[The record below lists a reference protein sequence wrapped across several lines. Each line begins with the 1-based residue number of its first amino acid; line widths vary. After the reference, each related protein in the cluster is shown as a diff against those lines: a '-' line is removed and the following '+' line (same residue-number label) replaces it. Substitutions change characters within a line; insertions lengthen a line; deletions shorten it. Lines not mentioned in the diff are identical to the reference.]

1 MQPNGFVHIA
11 VGAMP
16 MKKTAVV
23 LGAYG
28 FIGATCVKALQRR
41 GFSVTGIGRSRD
53 AAAKMPP
60 GIDWIFRD
68 ISNVS
73 VRDWKGLLES
83 ADVVVN
89 ASGALQ
95 DGARDNL
102 KAIHE
107 TAVRNICEA
116 VSGSRTR
123 IVQIS
128 AAGVSEEAPT
138 DFFRSKARGDAL
150 LMASDIDWIV
160 LRPVLVIGAQAYGG
174 TALLRAA
181 AAFPLVQTMIAP
193 QALIRTVSVDDLA
206 AAVVEAADGG
216 LGSRFVAD
224 LTEDGEQTFA
234 QLTQTFRSWLGYPAW
249 RYRLILP
256 DWSLRLT
263 GRVADALG
271 WLGWRSPLRTNALLS
286 LQGGITGDPAVWKKL
301 GGQPFRSLSKTLEDL
316 PATAQER
323 IFARLYL
330 LLPLAIG
337 CLSLFWI
344 LSGGFGLI
352 SLAAAK
358 AVLTDQ
364 GVSPALAA
372 TAVIGG
378 SIIDLVLGIA
388 VLFRRWTKIAC
399 VGMIAV
405 SFGYLGAGTLLTPHL
420 WLDPL
425 GVFVKVLPS
434 VVLALLVSL
443 VLEER

>member
-1 MQPNGFVHIA
+1 M
-11 VGAMP
+11 
-16 MKKTAVV
+16 
-23 LGAYG
+23 
-28 FIGATCVKALQRR
+28 KALQRR
-41 GFSVTGIGRSRD
+41 GFAVTGVGRSKT
-53 AAAKMPP
+53 AAARILP
-60 GIDWIFRD
+60 GIDWVFRD
-68 ISNVS
+68 ISDVS
-73 VRDWKGLLES
+73 ASDWKHLLEG

-102 KAIHE
+102 TAIHE

-116 VSGSRTR
+116 LERSDTR
-123 IVQIS
+123 VVQIS

-150 LMASDIDWIV
+150 LMASALDWIV
-160 LRPVLVIGAQAYGG
+160 LRPVLVVGAQAYGG

-181 AAFPLVQTMIAP
+181 AAFPLIQAMIAP
-193 QALIRTVSVDDLA
+193 QAVIRTVGVDDLA
-206 AAVVEAADGG
+206 AAVAEAAEGR

-234 QLTQTFRSWLGYPAW
+234 ELTRTFRSWLGYPVW
-249 RYRLILP
+249 RYRLTLP
-256 DWSLRLT
+256 DWT
-263 GRVADALG
+263 VGIAGKVADALG

-286 LQGGITGDPAVWKKL
+286 LQGGITGDPKPWKNRGGPPLKPL
-301 GGQPFRSLSKTLEDL
+301 GETLESL
-316 PATAQER
+316 PSTAQER
-323 IFARLYL
+323 SFARLYL
-330 LLPLAIG
+330 VLPLAIG

-344 LSGGFGLI
+344 LSGAFGLI
-352 SLAAAK
+352 SLGAAK

-364 GVSPALAA
+364 GVSSALAA

-378 SIIDLVLGIA
+378 SIIDLILGIG
-388 VLFRRWTKIAC
+388 VLFRRWTRAAC
-399 VGMIAV
+399 LGMVAV

-425 GVFVKVLPS
+425 GVFVKVLPA
-434 VVLALLVSL
+434 VILALVVSL

>member
-1 MQPNGFVHIA
+1 
-11 VGAMP
+11 

-28 FIGATCVKALQRR
+28 FIGAACVKALQRR
-41 GFSVTGIGRSRD
+41 GFSVTGVGRSKT
-53 AAAKMPP
+53 AAAKILP
-60 GIDWIFRD
+60 GIDWVFRD
-68 ISNVS
+68 IADISASDWTNIL
-73 VRDWKGLLES
+73 RD

-102 KAIHE
+102 TAIHE
-107 TAVRNICEA
+107 TAIRNICEA
-116 VSGSRTR
+116 LKDSGTR
-123 IVQIS
+123 FVQIS
-128 AAGVSEEAPT
+128 AAGVSEESPT
-138 DFFRSKARGDAL
+138 DFFRSKARGDAV
-150 LMASDIDWIV
+150 LMASGMDWIV

-193 QALIRTVSVDDLA
+193 QAVIKTVSVEDLA
-206 AAVVEAADGG
+206 AAVAEASDGR

-224 LTEDGEQTFA
+224 LTEDGVQTFA
-234 QLTQTFRSWLGYPAW
+234 ELTQTFRNWLGYPAW
-249 RYRLILP
+249 RYRLALP
-256 DWSLRLT
+256 AWSLRLA
-263 GRVADALG
+263 GRAADALG

-286 LQGGITGDPAVWKKL
+286 LQGGITGDPAAWKDL
-301 GGQPFRSLSKTLEDL
+301 GGVALRPLSETLADL

-323 IFARLYL
+323 SFARLYL

-344 LSGGFGLI
+344 LSGAFGLV
-352 SLAAAK
+352 SLGAAK

-364 GVSPALAA
+364 QVSSALAA

-378 SIIDLVLGIA
+378 SIIDLILGIA
-388 VLFRRWTKIAC
+388 VLFRKWTRAAC
-399 VGMIAV
+399 LGMIAV
-405 SFGYLGAGTLLTPHL
+405 SFGYLGAGTVLTPHL

-434 VVLALLVSL
+434 IVLALVVSL

>member
-1 MQPNGFVHIA
+1 
-11 VGAMP
+11 

-28 FIGATCVKALQRR
+28 FIGAACVKALRSQ
-41 GFSVTGIGRSRD
+41 GFSVTGIGRSRE

-60 GIDWIFRD
+60 GIEWVFRD
-68 ISNVS
+68 IAEVS
-73 VRDWKGLLES
+73 PGDWKRLLQG

-102 KAIHE
+102 AAIHE
-107 TAVRNICEA
+107 TAIRSICEA
-116 VSGSRTR
+116 LAGSETR
-123 IVQIS
+123 FVQIS
-128 AAGVSEEAPT
+128 AAGVAEDAPT
-138 DFFRSKARGDAL
+138 DFFRSKARGDAI

-160 LRPVLVIGAQAYGG
+160 LRPVLVVGAQAYGG

-181 AAFPLVQTMIAP
+181 AAFPLVQTMIVPKAV
-193 QALIRTVSVDDLA
+193 IRTVDVEDLA
-206 AAVVEAADGG
+206 AAVAETADGR

-224 LTEDGEQTFA
+224 LTEDGGQTFA
-234 QLTQTFRSWLGYPAW
+234 ELTQAVRRWLGYPAW
-249 RYRLILP
+249 RYRLTLP
-256 DWSLRLT
+256 DWSVRLA
-263 GRVADALG
+263 GRIADALG

-286 LQGGITGDPAVWKKL
+286 LQGGITGDPAVWKNV
-301 GGQPFRSLSKTLEDL
+301 GGQAFRSLSETLEHL

-323 IFARLYL
+323 SFARLYL

-344 LSGGFGLI
+344 LSGAIGLV
-352 SLAAAK
+352 SLKAAK

-364 GVSPALAA
+364 GVSQSLAA

-378 SIIDLVLGIA
+378 SIIDLILGIG
-388 VLFRRWTKIAC
+388 VLFRRWTKLAC
-399 VGMIAV
+399 FGMIAV

-425 GVFVKVLPS
+425 GVFVKVLPAIM
-434 VVLALLVSL
+434 LALIVPL
-443 VLEER
+443 VLEDR